1 MKKWLIIL
9 FCFVLAIS
17 LSACA
22 QKDKPTAGEAQKSTK
37 IVVASKN
44 FTEQYVLAQI
54 MGQLLKNKTKH
65 DVTIKEGGFA
75 ASAVL
80 NQGMKDGDIQ
90 VFVDYTG
97 TGYIN
102 VLKNT
107 LKPDDTPDSVY
118 QKTKEGYEKQLG
130 LEWLKPLGMNNTFT
144 LIMKEDKAKALNI
157 NSYSDLVAHSKN
169 MVIGMDAAFY
179 ARVDGYKGLTEK
191 YNMKFKDYKEMDISL
206 AFSALADDKI
216 DVLVAYATDGRIP
229 ALKLKSL
236 TDDKNYFP
244 PYYAAPIVPKALID
258 QYPDV
263 AEVLNQLAG
272 KLDDKTMSEL
282 NAKVDSEKKPTAEVA
297 KEFLTKA
304 GLIK

>member
-1 MKKWLIIL
+1 MKKW
-9 FCFVLAIS
+9 FVL
-17 LSACA
+17 LACFA
-22 QKDKPTAGEAQKSTK
+22 LLLTACSQKDKSAAGGDSSTK

-54 MGQLLKNKTKH
+54 MGQLLQNKTKH
-65 DVTIKEGGFA
+65 QVTIKEGGYA

-80 NQGMKDGDIQ
+80 NQGMKDGDVQ
-90 VFVDYTG
+90 VFVDYSG

-107 LKPDDTPDSVY
+107 LQADDTPDSVF
-118 QKTKEGYEKQLG
+118 QKTKEGYQKQFG
-130 LEWLKPLGMNNTFT
+130 FEWLKPLGMNNTFT
-144 LIMKEDKAKALNI
+144 LIVKEDKAKSLNL
-157 NSYSDLVAHSKN
+157 NTFSDLVAHSKD

-191 YNMKFKDYKEMDISL
+191 YGMKFKDFKEMDISL
-206 AFSALADDKI
+206 AFSALADGKI

-236 TDDKNYFP
+236 KDDKQYFP
-244 PYYAAPIVPKALID
+244 PYFAAPIVPKSLIEK
-258 QYPDV
+258 YPDV

-282 NAKVDSEKKPTAEVA
+282 NAKVDMDKKPTAEVA
-297 KEFLTKA
+297 KQFLIQA

>member
-1 MKKWLIIL
+1 MKKWLIL
-9 FCFVLAIS
+9 LVSLVLL
-17 LSACA
+17 LSACSQNKTSAGDA
-22 QKDKPTAGEAQKSTK
+22 QSSAK

-54 MGQLLKNKTKH
+54 MGQLLQNKTKH
-65 DVTIKEGGFA
+65 QVTIKEGGYA

-107 LKPDDTPDSVY
+107 LKPDDTPDSVF
-118 QKTKEGYEKQLG
+118 QKTKEGYDKQFG
-130 LEWLKPLGMNNTFT
+130 FQWLEPLGMNNTFT

-157 NSYSDLVAHSKN
+157 NSFSDLVAHSKDL
-169 MVIGMDAAFY
+169 VIGMDAAFY
-179 ARVDGYKGLTEK
+179 ARTDGYKGLTDK
-191 YNMKFKDYKEMDISL
+191 YGMKFKDFKEMDISL
-206 AFSALADDKI
+206 AFSALADSKF

-236 TDDKNYFP
+236 KDDKGYFP
-244 PYYAAPIVPKALID
+244 PYFAAPIVPKTLIEK
-258 QYPDV
+258 YPDV
-263 AEVLNQLAG
+263 AQVLNQLAG

-282 NAKVDSEKKPTAEVA
+282 NAKVDMDKKPTAEVA
-297 KEFLTKA
+297 KEFLTKS